1 VILFSA
7 PLYIGSRSRSE
18 LRSRQTRRT
27 LTNSDELLAL
37 RLQAGDSEA
46 LDELIGRYYVAIR
59 RYLYRLA
66 AGNAALSEEL
76 TQETMFHLIQG
87 IGGYDAGRPF
97 RPWLYTI
104 ATNLFRNHM
113 KRAEHRFRQDGDE
126 AAYDVPDEG
135 ALTREAMEDR
145 WQAVEMCNR
154 LLAEL
159 HRLPEIQRQIIVMRY
174 HEELKL
180 SDIATILNVP
190 LGTVK
195 SRLRLGLERL
205 RETLEVEEE

>member
-1 VILFSA
+1 
-7 PLYIGSRSRSE
+7 
-18 LRSRQTRRT
+18 
-27 LTNSDELLAL
+27 LAL
-37 RLQAGDSEA
+37 RLQSGDSEA

-66 AGNAALSEEL
+66 GGNGALSEEL

-87 IGGYDAGRPF
+87 IGGYDAARPF

-104 ATNLFRNHM
+104 ATNLFRNHL
-113 KRAEHRFRQDGDE
+113 KRAEHRFRQDGDQ
-126 AAYDVPDEG
+126 AAYGVPDESE
-135 ALTREAMEDR
+135 LSMEDR
-145 WQAVEMCNR
+145 WQAEDTSNR

-174 HEELKL
+174 YEELKL
-180 SDIATILNVP
+180 SDIATILNLP
-190 LGTVK
+190 PGTVK

-205 RETLEVEEE
+205 RETLEVEES